1 MLVVHPHD
9 MKPIISDLKKPLTVD
24 LFLKPAVDVLNTKLH
39 EIVGN
44 KFLAKK
50 GTTERE
56 RETST

>member
-39 EIVGN
+39 EIPR
-44 KFLAKK
+44 KK
-50 GTTERE
+50 GHYGA
-56 RETST
+56 